1 MPETLSQNEID
12 SLLQALSEGN
22 VSVEEIEETK
32 ASSRVKDYDFRRPNK
47 FSKDHLRTLEMLH
60 QHYARHLSNFLSG
73 YFRTNVNIE
82 LTSVGQI
89 IFDEFI
95 RNIPSNT
102 TLTIFD
108 MHPLNG
114 SAIMEANPNFLFSVI
129 DLMFGGSGLTGEIT
143 RELTEIEI
151 QVSKKLMGRIVELLV
166 PTWQDIYEIKTEVR
180 SIETNPRLQQLYNP
194 NEVVALLTFSV
205 ALSESNQETL
215 NLCLPYIMLD
225 PVVTK
230 LSMRQQFIRQF
241 TTTHEDD
248 YKKILYWLKQCNID
262 ITAFIGEADI
272 TIEEFLQLQVGDV
285 ILLDKDINSDIDVMV
300 GQVCKFGAQA
310 GSMGDNL
317 AVQIISLNEREE

>member
-1 MPETLSQNEID
+1 MQDILSQSEID
-12 SLLQALSEGN
+12 SLLQTLSQGDI
-22 VSVEEIEETK
+22 SAEENEETK
-32 ASSRVKDYDFRRPNK
+32 VTSRVKGYDFRRPNK

-82 LTSVGQI
+82 LTAVEQI

-102 TLTIFD
+102 TLTVFD
-108 MHPLNG
+108 MQPLNG
-114 SAIMEANPNFLFSVI
+114 SAIMEANISFIFSVI
-129 DLMFGGSGLTGEIT
+129 DLMFGGSGLSAEIV
-143 RELTEIEI
+143 RELTDIEI
-151 QVSKKLMGRIVELLV
+151 QVTKKIMARILELLV

-180 SIETNPRLQQLYNP
+180 SVETNPRLQQLYNP

-205 ALSESNQETL
+205 TLTENNQGML

-230 LSMRQQFIRQF
+230 LSMRQQFVRQF
-241 TTTHEDD
+241 ATAHEDD
-248 YKKILYWLKQCNID
+248 HKKILHWLNRCNID

-272 TIEEFLQLQVGDV
+272 TVEEFLQIQVGDV
-285 ILLDKDINSDIDVMV
+285 ILLDKDINSDIDVNV
-300 GQVCKFGAQA
+300 GQICKFGAQA
-310 GSMGDNL
+310 GSVGDNL
-317 AVQIISLNEREE
+317 AIQIVSLSEKED